1 MGDHPDIF
9 MPVSQKKEDF
19 VMFNH
24 IIAALLGL
32 TAIILGVVATIRFDL
47 FQAKAYDATTTK
59 EERDR
64 DVFAFLDNLDATRE
78 SRYSKDRSR
87 MLRQLDGF
95 RTDWNSYL
103 NEYGD
108 NVHEYGFSC
117 SCYA

>member
-1 MGDHPDIF
+1 
-9 MPVSQKKEDF
+9 
-19 VMFNH
+19 MFNH

-32 TAIILGVVATIRFDL
+32 TAIILGVVATIRFEL
-47 FQAKAYDATTTK
+47 VQAHLYDEANTK
-59 EERDR
+59 TPEEKEREMYKILNS
-64 DVFAFLDNLDATRE
+64 LDDTRE
-78 SRYSKDRSR
+78 SRYTQDRVNR
-87 MLRQLDGF
+87 KGMLRQLDGF